1 MSNSIFDKLSLG
13 AINSTVTA
21 FKNLVDDHISSTK
34 NITSTLSSTVDNIT
48 STGKNI
54 INSATSTINN
64 TTNNIINSATST
76 VNSIKDDLNN
86 EYKKFKQTA
95 ESVVT
100 EFDFDLYA
108 KALKL
113 PECQNV
119 SFNYVEGLAGNL
131 IGTFTGSKTYKDFN
145 GTIESS
151 INGAVSQLSGSISS
165 QLNNVTSQISGTSSQ
180 ITGAVTQ
187 LGNKFSGQLSGTIS
201 QVGGQIGKAILD
213 PSAPGYAIFTN
224 NDITEII
231 SIDDFNPESLIDDFS
246 DLYQTL
252 LNNKFSKLENYTS
265 DIKSLCS
272 LFTSFS
278 EFTSDGIIGTISDQ
292 FNTFTGDLV
301 DNVSGLWDSAST
313 DIFSTIDSFK
323 NIVIPDT
330 INSTQTTLSIPDVSN
345 KYINNVKLNST
356 DDTTDTSLGTV
367 SDIAKGI
374 SDLTGK
380 KTKSTTNN
388 IKPINLDPDG
398 DGWVDQNRG
407 KYKHIKSSIYDTINK
422 APIQAIITYDG
433 LASPLICYQQPENL
447 SYSASAQFDGIPS
460 RGTQQPFQFYNCA
473 NQITLGF
480 SLKWHYDELLLYG
493 LNKTYPSL
501 QEIANIAEDFTRP
514 FQIGTSETDGNS
526 ITPKLCTVILPSLS
540 EIGYITEAQISFG
553 GAMTGTDPYNESKSS
568 NYSAVDENNRASVT
582 RNGDDYI
589 YKTHVSNTNYQ
600 YSTLEIS
607 FQLLIVKDI
616 TLKPDT
622 ATQKAIK
629 EKEEA
634 DRQAKEEADR
644 KKLADAHEAARKN
657 LLEAQASGDTER
669 IAAAQQLLDSLDFDN
684 GMSVGMPVLPEEPVS
699 DAVVSNQA
707 NYEASISSN
716 SRNVTTPYEDYNSNS
731 SQPAQN
737 ASISSKATN
746 VSNVSAANNTT
757 NNTANKDIDYYQLLL
772 DRGMDAST
780 INYIVTT
787 ENITPKE
794 IYEQTKRV

>member
-1 MSNSIFDKLSLG
+1 MSSIFDKLSFG
-13 AINSTVTA
+13 STSSAVTA
-21 FKNLVDDHISSTK
+21 FKNLVEDQIDSTTK
-34 NITSTLSSTVDNIT
+34 SVTSTLSSTVDNIT

-54 INSATSTINN
+54 INSATNTINN
-64 TTNNIINSATST
+64 TTNNIINSATSTINNITNTGKNIVNSATNT

-100 EFDFDLYA
+100 EFDFDLYT

-165 QLNNVTSQISGTSSQ
+165 QFNNVTSQITGASSQ

-213 PSAPGYAIFTN
+213 PSSPGYAIFTN

-265 DIKSLCS
+265 DIKSLGS

-278 EFTSDGIIGTISDQ
+278 EFTSDDIIGTISDQ

-330 INSTQTTLSIPDVSN
+330 INSTQTNLSIPDSAN
-345 KYINNVKLNST
+345 KLISTIPSSDNST
-356 DDTTDTSLGTV
+356 AHGSV

-374 SDLTGK
+374 SNLSGKEVSISTSNINPSKLDLDSNGLT
-380 KTKSTTNN
+380 
-388 IKPINLDPDG
+388 
-398 DGWVDQNRG
+398 DQNID
-407 KYKHIKSSIYDTINK
+407 KHTTSNFYDTLNV
-422 APIQAIITYDG
+422 AQVQATITYDG
-433 LASPLICYQQPENL
+433 LKNPLLCWQQPESI
-447 SYSASAQFDGIPS
+447 SYSASAQFDGVPS

-480 SLKWHYDELLLYG
+480 ELKWHIDELELYKSQY
-493 LNKTYPSL
+493 KTL
-501 QEIANIAEDFTRP
+501 QEIADIAEDFTRP
-514 FQIGTSETDGNS
+514 YSYGDSLM
-526 ITPKLCTVILPSLS
+526 PKLCTVTLPSLS
-540 EIGYITEAQISFG
+540 EIGYITEAQISYG
-553 GAMTGTDPYNESKSS
+553 GALTGNDPYN
-568 NYSAVDENNRASVT
+568 YAVHKEMKDNENLMQRVSDNDLKKI
-582 RNGDDYI
+582 DDNL
-589 YKTHVSNTNYQ
+589 HRVNNTNTDYTNTDYQ
-600 YSTLEIS
+600 YSTLTIN
-607 FQLLIVKDI
+607 FQLLLVKDI
-616 TLKPDT
+616 KLSPT
-622 ATQKAIK
+622 AKDV
-629 EKEEA
+629 EA
-634 DRQAKEEADR
+634 A
-644 KKLADAHEAARKN
+644 ADAETARNASLNAAKTGDMSYVKN
-657 LLEAQASGDTER
+657 
-669 IAAAQQLLDSLDFDN
+669 LDFDKN
-684 GMSVGMPVLPEEPVS
+684 QSVLPEEPKS
-699 DAVVSNQA
+699 TEQIASTAQTA
-707 NYEASISSN
+707 YEATI
-716 SRNVTTPYEDYNSNS
+716 S
-731 SQPAQN
+731 SQPIYANAQAQ
-737 ASISSKATN
+737 ASLFYSSEAFAGSSSS
-746 VSNVSAANNTT
+746 SNMSS
-757 NNTANKDIDYYQLLL
+757 Q
-772 DRGMDAST
+772 
-780 INYIVTT
+780 
-787 ENITPKE
+787 
-794 IYEQTKRV
+794 

>member
-1 MSNSIFDKLSLG
+1 MSNSIFDKLSFG
-13 AINSTVTA
+13 STSSVVTA
-21 FKNLVDDHISSTK
+21 FKNLVEDKIDSTTK
-34 NITSTLSSTVDNIT
+34 SVTSTLSSNVDNIT
-48 STGKNI
+48 NTGKNI

-64 TTNNIINSATST
+64 ITNTGKNIINSATNTINSATNNIINSATST
-76 VNSIKDDLNN
+76 VNSIKDDLNS

-100 EFDFDLYA
+100 EFDFDLYT

-165 QLNNVTSQISGTSSQ
+165 QLNNVTSQISGASSQ
-180 ITGAVTQ
+180 ISGAVTQ

-265 DIKSLCS
+265 DIKSLGS

-278 EFTSDGIIGTISDQ
+278 EFTSDDIIGTISDQ

-330 INSTQTTLSIPDVSN
+330 INSTQTNLSIPDAAN
-345 KYINNVKLNST
+345 KFISTVTNS
-356 DDTTDTSLGTV
+356 DDSTAHGSV
-367 SDIAKGI
+367 SDIAKGV

-398 DGWVDQNRG
+398 DGWVDPNRG
-407 KYKHIKSSIYDTINK
+407 KYTHIAHSIYD
-422 APIQAIITYDG
+422 AMDVAQVQATITYDG
-433 LASPLICYQQPENL
+433 LKNPLLCWQQPESI
-447 SYSASAQFDGIPS
+447 SYSASAQFDGVPS

-480 SLKWHYDELLLYG
+480 ELKWHIDELYLY
-493 LNKTYPSL
+493 NSQYKAL
-501 QEIANIAEDFTRP
+501 QEIADIAEDFTRP
-514 FQIGTSETDGNS
+514 YENGDSLI
-526 ITPKLCTVILPSLS
+526 PKLCVVTLPSLS
-540 EIGYITEAQISFG
+540 EIGYITEAQISYS
-553 GAMTGTDPYNESKSS
+553 GAMTGLEEAPYSGD
-568 NYSAVDENNRASVT
+568 ALDVT
-582 RNGDDYI
+582 SGLHAKANYI
-589 YKTHVSNTNYQ
+589 YKKNDQTNISELKDIDYRTHVSNELYQ
-600 YSTLEIS
+600 YSTLTIN

-616 TLKPDT
+616 KLSTT
-622 ATQKAIK
+622 SGGAIAAK
-629 EKEEA
+629 EAADEA
-634 DRQAKEEADR
+634 DRQ
-644 KKLADAHEAARKN
+644 KLVDAHEAARKN
-657 LLEAQASGDTER
+657 LLEAQASGDPDR
-669 IAAAQQLLDSLDFDN
+669 IAAAQQLLDSLDFDKN
-684 GMSVGMPVLPEEPVS
+684 QSVLPEEPKS
-699 DAVVSNQA
+699 KEQIASTAQTA
-707 NYEASISSN
+707 YEATI
-716 SRNVTTPYEDYNSNS
+716 S
-731 SQPAQN
+731 SQPVYANAQAQ
-737 ASISSKATN
+737 ASLFYSSEAFAGSSSS
-746 VSNVSAANNTT
+746 SNMSS
-757 NNTANKDIDYYQLLL
+757 Q
-772 DRGMDAST
+772 
-780 INYIVTT
+780 
-787 ENITPKE
+787 
-794 IYEQTKRV
+794 

>member
-1 MSNSIFDKLSLG
+1 MSSIFDKLSFG
-13 AINSTVTA
+13 STSSAVTA
-21 FKNLVDDHISSTK
+21 FKNLVEDQIDSTTK
-34 NITSTLSSTVDNIT
+34 NVTSTLSSTVDNIT

-54 INSATSTINN
+54 INSATSTINSATNNIINSATNTINN

-100 EFDFDLYA
+100 EFDFDLYT

-151 INGAVSQLSGSISS
+151 INGAISQLSGSISS
-165 QLNNVTSQISGTSSQ
+165 QFNNVTSQITGASSQITGASSQ

-265 DIKSLCS
+265 DIKSLGS

-278 EFTSDGIIGTISDQ
+278 EFTSDDIIGTISDQ

-330 INSTQTTLSIPDVSN
+330 INSTQTNLPIQDFANKLISTIPSSD
-345 KYINNVKLNST
+345 NST
-356 DDTTDTSLGTV
+356 VHGSV

-374 SDLTGK
+374 SNLSGK
-380 KTKSTTNN
+380 EASISTNN
-388 IKPINLDPDG
+388 IHPSKLDLG
-398 DGWVDQNRG
+398 SNGLVDQNID
-407 KYKHIKSSIYDTINK
+407 KHTTSSFYD
-422 APIQAIITYDG
+422 ALDVAQVQATITYDG
-433 LASPLICYQQPENL
+433 LKNSLLCWQQPESI
-447 SYSASAQFDGIPS
+447 SYSASAQFDGVPS

-480 SLKWHYDELLLYG
+480 ELKWHIDELYLY
-493 LNKTYPSL
+493 NSQYKAL
-501 QEIANIAEDFTRP
+501 QEIADIAEDFTRP
-514 FQIGTSETDGNS
+514 YENGDSLI
-526 ITPKLCTVILPSLS
+526 PKLCVVTLPSLS
-540 EIGYITEAQISFG
+540 EIGYITEAQISYG
-553 GAMTGTDPYNESKSS
+553 GAMTGLEEAPYSGDVIDVTLDHHAKA
-568 NYSAVDENNRASVT
+568 NYIYKKNDLTNISELKDI
-582 RNGDDYI
+582 D
-589 YKTHVSNTNYQ
+589 YKTHVSNEIYQ
-600 YSTLEIS
+600 YSTLTIN

-616 TLKPDT
+616 KLSTTKGG
-622 ATQKAIK
+622 AVAAK
-629 EKEEA
+629 EAAEEA
-634 DRQAKEEADR
+634 DRQ
-644 KKLADAHEAARKN
+644 KLVDAHESARKN
-657 LLEAQASGDTER
+657 LLEAQASGDSER
-669 IAAAQQLLDSLDFDN
+669 IAAAQQLLDSLDFDKN
-684 GMSVGMPVLPEEPVS
+684 QSVLPEEPKS
-699 DAVVSNQA
+699 KEQIASTAQTA
-707 NYEASISSN
+707 YEATI
-716 SRNVTTPYEDYNSNS
+716 S
-731 SQPAQN
+731 SQPVYANAQAQ
-737 ASISSKATN
+737 ASLFYSSEAFAGSSSS
-746 VSNVSAANNTT
+746 SNMSS
-757 NNTANKDIDYYQLLL
+757 Q
-772 DRGMDAST
+772 
-780 INYIVTT
+780 
-787 ENITPKE
+787 
-794 IYEQTKRV
+794 